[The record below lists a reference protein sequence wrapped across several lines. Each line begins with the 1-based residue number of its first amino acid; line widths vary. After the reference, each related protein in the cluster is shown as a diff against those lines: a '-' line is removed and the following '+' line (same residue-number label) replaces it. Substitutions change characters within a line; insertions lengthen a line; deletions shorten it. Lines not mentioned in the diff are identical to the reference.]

1 MKEMIYDRAGRD
13 TCRNKRS
20 QSFYKFKSLKYVK
33 NAFWP
38 QITKN
43 RPKGFDL
50 GTLIWW
56 PLHWESNLREGMQI
70 YTANLGTISSEEHWM

>member
-13 TCRNKRS
+13 TRRNKRS

-50 GTLIWW
+50 GTLI
-56 PLHWESNLREGMQI
+56 
-70 YTANLGTISSEEHWM
+70 